1 MKRIFLILIGVIWGS
16 WSLSAQADAQLRGL
30 GIKEERSISFS
41 DSIAEKFKERAR
53 LPLAPISDYLR
64 ITVSGDTIATDTTLT
79 QLLARSFNVARS
91 DLFGRIPFSNIGRP
105 MGELIKSPTTETPLL
120 GNAVLQYTVYEQD
133 RMRFYRT
140 PTPLTELMFLTAH
153 NRGQIVDGFL
163 ATNLSPNLNI
173 MLGYRGHRSEGHYA
187 FEEVSSGSF
196 RTSINYQS
204 KNKRFGARAF
214 YTYHDL
220 KQQEHGGLLF
230 PEAQFESQSPQFSDR
245 KLVDVRF
252 GDINHRVVQRS
263 YYIDTRYTLAEE
275 LSLLSSLHYDS
286 RYFQLQQNTPSS
298 VFGAILLPGITKN
311 QHSVGYTNIKSGLEW
326 NNPLLGKLIAL
337 LRYQRTGQYFNSS
350 ITTAEFSVPL
360 TTTFDDLRLE
370 GDYKKKLSL
379 VHLSAQVGLP
389 VNQSI
394 YGLKVAAQAEV
405 PIDSTLT
412 FSASLHREER
422 LPALNK
428 MAYQSNYLN
437 YNWNRLANQP
447 LEKYNRLVASLD
459 SKSFGK
465 LSAGVERIENY
476 TYFASLLSTGEV
488 SGDESLVRPYVSNAV
503 INLSVAEY
511 ENAISFGK
519 WTADFRARYQQSG
532 STETYYNVPK
542 FILRSSLYYSTELF
556 QKAMFAQI
564 GVRGH
569 YFDAYY
575 ADAYHPI
582 LAEFYVQNTQK
593 VGGYPLVDLFFDAK
607 IRTMRLFLT
616 YQHLSSGISST
627 PYYAAPNYP
636 YRDGVVRF
644 GFIWNFFD

>member
-1 MKRIFLILIGVIWGS
+1 MKRIFLILLGILWGS
-16 WSLSAQADAQLRGL
+16 WSLSAQAQLRGL
-30 GIKEERSISFS
+30 GVKEERTISFS
-41 DSIAEKFKERAR
+41 DSIADKFKERAK

-79 QLLARSFNVARS
+79 QLLARSFNVART

-120 GNAVLQYTVYEQD
+120 GNAALQYTVYEQD
-133 RMRFYRT
+133 RMQFYRT
-140 PTPLTELMFLTAH
+140 PTPLTELMFLTTH
-153 NRGQIVDGFL
+153 NRGQLVDGFL

-245 KLVDVRF
+245 KLIDVRF

-263 YYIDTRYTLAEE
+263 YYIDKKYTLAEE

-286 RYFQLQQNTPSS
+286 RYFQMQQNTPSS
-298 VFGAILLPGITKN
+298 VFAATLLPGITKD

-326 NNPLLGKLIAL
+326 NNPLLGKLTAL

-350 ITTAEFSVPL
+350 IRTAEFSVPL
-360 TTTFDDLRLE
+360 ITTFDDLRLE

-379 VHLSAQVGLP
+379 VYLSAQVALP

-394 YGLKVAAQAEV
+394 YGLKVAAQVEV

-412 FSASLHREER
+412 FSASVHREER

-437 YNWNRLANQP
+437 YNWNRLSNQP
-447 LEKYNRLVASLD
+447 LEKYNRLVASLA

-511 ENAISFGK
+511 ENAIPFGK

-616 YQHLSSGISST
+616 YQHLSSGISSV